1 MGVSWLIK
9 LIACISGLLQIAHVI
24 GKGRKF
30 FRNKSSNSMQ
40 FCDFQS
46 VTKTGSK
53 ESPYTDTS
61 SESITVSKHI
71 FSYVTKIVIEDRC
84 IAKIMQPCAVNLW
97 SCRLWNNCF
106 EECKSTA
113 NRSKLDSPRLTESG
127 CPEVKRVMPEPL
139 YILLLKIKDGRRSLI
154 NSLAN

>member
-1 MGVSWLIK
+1 MGVSWPIK
-9 LIACISGLLQIAHVI
+9 LIACISGLLQIALFI

-40 FCDFQS
+40 FCDFHS
-46 VTKTGSK
+46 VTKTRSK
-53 ESPYTDTS
+53 ELPYTDTS

-71 FSYVTKIVIEDRC
+71 FSYVIKIVIEDRC
-84 IAKIMQPCAVNLW
+84 IAKMRQPCTVNLW
-97 SCRLWNNCF
+97 SSCLWNNCF
-106 EECKSTA
+106 EDAKSTA